1 MAEPVQPSAAP
12 ATPGSRSLAASKI
25 AVLGAGR
32 LGEALI
38 AGLFASGSVTR
49 DNLVAT
55 AAHAS
60 RLDVIAGRFG
70 IRTTL
75 ENARAVQGADLILL
89 SVKPQTVAEVLA
101 GIRDVLRE
109 EQLLVSTA
117 ASVSTAY
124 IENLLA
130 RSIPVVRS
138 MPNTPCLL
146 RQGMTALSPGR
157 YARKEDLELARQVF
171 GCLGRTIVLEEKH
184 MDAVTGLSASGPAY
198 IYMVVESLAQ
208 GGVKVGLPR
217 DVATLLA
224 AQTVLGAA
232 AMVLETGEHPAR
244 LTDMVTTPAGC
255 TIDGILELEEGGL
268 RVTLIK
274 AVVRATERANQLL
287 HK

>member
-1 MAEPVQPSAAP
+1 MAEPGQPSAAP
-12 ATPGSRSLAASKI
+12 ATGSSSLAAAKI

-38 AGLFASGSVTR
+38 AGLMASGMVAR
-49 DNLVAT
+49 ENLVAT
-55 AAHAS
+55 AAHAG
-60 RLDVIAGRFG
+60 RLDALAGRFG

-75 ENARAVQGADLILL
+75 ENVRAVEGADLILL

-101 GIRDVLRE
+101 EIQGVLRE

-124 IENLLA
+124 IENLIG
-130 RSIPVVRS
+130 RPVPVVRS

-157 YARKEDLELARQVF
+157 YARKEDLELAGQVF
-171 GCLGRTIVLEEKH
+171 GCLGRTMVLEEKH

-198 IYMVVESLAQ
+198 IYMVIESLAQ

-224 AQTVLGAA
+224 AQTVRGAA

-274 AVVRATERANQLL
+274 AVVRATQRARELL
-287 HK
+287 HT